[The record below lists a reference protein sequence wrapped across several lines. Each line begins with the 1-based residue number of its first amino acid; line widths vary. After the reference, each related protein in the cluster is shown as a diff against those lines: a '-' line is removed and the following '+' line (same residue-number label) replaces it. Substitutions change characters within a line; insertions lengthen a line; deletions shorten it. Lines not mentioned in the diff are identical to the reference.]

1 MTYKN
6 LTTVLLASVCTALVL
21 TPSSLTRVEA
31 QAKQAPLFQADTGWP
46 KLPNNWV
53 FGTVT
58 SVTVGLND
66 HIWIVHRPRTV
77 PEAQRAQAAPAVL
90 EFDNNGAFVK
100 SWGGDGTGY
109 DWPGA
114 EHGIAADYKGNLW
127 FTGSSP
133 SGGSPTGPIDNMLL
147 KFSRDGKFL
156 LQIGGRDKP
165 ANNQDT
171 MNVEKAADVDV
182 YQKTNELFVADGY
195 GNRRI
200 AVFDADTGK
209 FKRMWGAF
217 GKAPDTD
224 PPAPTSVASRA
235 AAAARGA
242 AGGGGGAG
250 AGGGAGRGGGGGAA
264 GGGGG
269 RGAAAPADTSP
280 DGPPQ
285 FGNPVHAVKV
295 SKDGMV
301 YVADRTNKRVQVF
314 TVEGKYIT
322 QMFLNR
328 SEQPSAAGL
337 AFSPDAQQ
345 QYLYIADY
353 GNSRVAVVDR
363 KSLTVL
369 YQFGKRSPA
378 PGDFQ
383 GLHHLAAD
391 SKGNLYTAEVA
402 PGNRAQRF
410 IYKGMGT
417 PPTQ

>member
-1 MTYKN
+1 MSYAR
-6 LTTVLLASVCTALVL
+6 LAALLAAFSSTLLL
-21 TPSSLTRVEA
+21 TPSPVARVAA
-31 QAKQAPLFQADTGWP
+31 QARQAPVFQVDTGWP

-58 SVTVGLND
+58 SVTVGAND

-100 SWGGDGTGY
+100 GWGGDGAGY
-109 DWPGA
+109 EWPAA
-114 EHGIAADYKGNLW
+114 EHGISADFRGNLW

-133 SGGSPTGPIDNMLL
+133 SGGSPTGPIDNMLV

-156 LQIGGRDKP
+156 LQIGGRDRP
-165 ANNQDT
+165 ANNADQR
-171 MNVEKAADVDV
+171 NVEKAADVDV
-182 YQKTNELFVADGY
+182 YQKTNEVFVADGY
-195 GNRRI
+195 GNRRVV
-200 AVFDADTGK
+200 VFDADTGA
-209 FKRMWGAF
+209 FKRSWGAF
-217 GKAPDTD
+217 GRPPDSE
-224 PPAPTSVASRA
+224 PAAGTTVASRA

-242 AGGGGGAG
+242 GGGAA
-250 AGGGAGRGGGGGAA
+250 AGGGAGRG
-264 GGGGG
+264 
-269 RGAAAPADTSP
+269 AAPAADTSP
-280 DGPPQ
+280 EGPPQ
-285 FGNPVHAVKV
+285 FGNPVHAIKV
-295 SKDGMV
+295 SRDGLV

-314 TVEGKYIT
+314 SIDGKYIN

-337 AFSPDAQQ
+337 AFSPDPQQ
-345 QYLYIADY
+345 TYLYIADY
-353 GNSRVAVVDR
+353 GNSRVAIVDR

-391 SKGNLYTAEVA
+391 GKGNLYTAEVA

-410 IYKGMGT
+410 IYKGI
-417 PPTQ
+417 